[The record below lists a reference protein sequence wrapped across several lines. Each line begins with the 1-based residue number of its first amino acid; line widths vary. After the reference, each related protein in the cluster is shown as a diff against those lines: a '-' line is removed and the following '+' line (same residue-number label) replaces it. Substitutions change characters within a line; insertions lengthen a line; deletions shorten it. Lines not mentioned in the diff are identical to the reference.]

1 MIDEPAM
8 LFFIQPNAAV
18 PAAADAAV
26 LGSKAWGLL
35 RLARLGVRV
44 PPAFVLGTE
53 VCREYFARGGMLPPA
68 VRGLL
73 ETGLARLAEATGRQ
87 FGDRRRPLLVAVRSG
102 APVSMPGMME
112 TILNIGLTEHTLHG
126 FLRSTGNP
134 RLVRDCYR
142 RLVRDF
148 TVVVHGTAPAAFE
161 ALVERKCAE
170 VGVASARE
178 LDSVSLT
185 ELCAQS
191 LDTALAVAGAPFPQ
205 APLDQLEQAVDAVF
219 RSWDSEKAQRYRR
232 LNGIEDSI
240 GTAVTVQAMVFGNSG
255 CTSGA
260 GVGFTRDPATGE
272 NSLYLDFLLNA
283 QGEDVVSGRHS
294 VQDTGHLA
302 RRLPL
307 VAQELERLK
316 PVLEQEFR
324 DVQDFEFT
332 VEDGKLFFLQTRTAK
347 RTPWAALLTAVDMVR
362 EGQMTPAEALTQLRT
377 YDLERIERTRLD
389 QQGPAEPLATAISA
403 SIGVAAGVL
412 AFESSRAAELAAEGQ
427 HVILAR
433 SQIATT
439 DIEGIASAD
448 GVLTAAGGR
457 TSHAAVVARQLG
469 KVCLVGC
476 SELALDASG
485 RGCNLAGRYLTEG
498 APITLDGDTGRVYQ
512 GNLAVVHERPDEELA
527 EIRSWQELQLRAR
540 SGAP

>member
-1 MIDEPAM
+1 MVSDTET

-53 VCREYFARGGMLPPA
+53 VCREYFARGGQLPPA
-68 VRGLL
+68 VRGQL

-87 FGDRRRPLLVAVRSG
+87 FGDSRRPLLVAVRSG

-142 RLVRDF
+142 RLVCDF
-148 TVVVHGTAPAAFE
+148 TVVVHGAAPAAFE
-161 ALVERKCAE
+161 TLVERKCAE
-170 VGVASARE
+170 AGVGSARE

-191 LDTALAVAGAPFPQ
+191 LDTPLAVAGAPFPQ

-219 RSWDSEKAQRYRR
+219 RSWNSEKAQRYRR

-240 GTAVTVQAMVFGNSG
+240 GTAVTVQAMVFGNTG
-255 CTSGA
+255 CNSGA
-260 GVGFTRDPATGE
+260 GGGFTRDPAPGE
-272 NSLYLDFLLNA
+272 NRLYLDFLLNA

-294 VQDTGHLA
+294 VHDTGHLA

-307 VAQELERLK
+307 VAEELERLK

-332 VEDGKLFFLQTRTAK
+332 VEDGKLYFLQTRSAK

-362 EGQMTPAEALTQLRT
+362 EGQMTPAEALTRLRT
-377 YDLERIERTRLD
+377 Y
-389 QQGPAEPLATAISA
+389 
-403 SIGVAAGVL
+403 V
-412 AFESSRAAELAAEGQ
+412 
-427 HVILAR
+427 
-433 SQIATT
+433 
-439 DIEGIASAD
+439 
-448 GVLTAAGGR
+448 
-457 TSHAAVVARQLG
+457 
-469 KVCLVGC
+469 
-476 SELALDASG
+476 
-485 RGCNLAGRYLTEG
+485 
-498 APITLDGDTGRVYQ
+498 
-512 GNLAVVHERPDEELA
+512 
-527 EIRSWQELQLRAR
+527 
-540 SGAP
+540 